1 MVKTR
6 SKEELELMR
15 KSGQITAKALK
26 KVLAAVRVGVTT
38 KELDKIAEEEIARL
52 GGKPAFMSVAGY
64 KWATCITINEQ
75 VVHGIPTERVLKN
88 GDLVSIDIGAVFKG
102 WFTDAAWSVAVG
114 EVSKEVKKFLAAGEE
129 ALWSGIAQA
138 YEGATVAD
146 IGQAIQKKV
155 EGASYSV
162 VKSLVGHGVGR
173 QLHEEPEVP
182 GYSVAGTGLR
192 LQEGMTLAVEVIY
205 TAGEEEVGLEDDG
218 WTISSLDDSL
228 GGLFEMTVIVGKKKG
243 EVITDWKI

>member
-114 EVSKEVKKFLAAGEE
+114 EVSQELKKFLAVGEE
-129 ALWSGIAQA
+129 ALWSGIAQVH
-138 YEGATVAD
+138 EGATVGD

-205 TAGEEEVGLEDDG
+205 TAGEAEVGLEDDG